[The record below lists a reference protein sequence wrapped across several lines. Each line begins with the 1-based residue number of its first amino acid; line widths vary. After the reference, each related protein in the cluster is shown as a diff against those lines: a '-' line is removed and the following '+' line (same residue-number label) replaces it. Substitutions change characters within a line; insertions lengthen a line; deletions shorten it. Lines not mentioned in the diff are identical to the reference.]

1 MHLQL
6 STDQLF
12 RFGKSQKHS
21 TASPRPRVHGGVGW
35 MLASPS
41 GGCFKT
47 ILVRYWEGSRTE
59 QVLSRGLLILR
70 FYGIESVS
78 PEKPLMGEAL
88 LFVICL
94 VKS

>member
-6 STDQLF
+6 STDRLF
-12 RFGKSQKHS
+12 RFGKSLKHS
-21 TASPRPRVHGGVGW
+21 TASPRPWVHGEVGW
-35 MLASPS
+35 MLASPF
-41 GGCFKT
+41 GGCLKT
-47 ILVRYWEGSRTE
+47 ILVRYWEGCSTE

-94 VKS
+94 GKS